1 MRHSRVFVG
10 ALIVGLILGT
20 VAATAFAI
28 EDRHAVPTYSV
39 NPAGQTYGSA
49 AHAML
54 PDEYPVL
61 MDEIHLYSADGKT
74 VIGTFRVVDAARET
88 PK

>member
-1 MRHSRVFVG
+1 MRHRRVFVG

-39 NPAGQTYGSA
+39 NPAGQT
-49 AHAML
+49 
-54 PDEYPVL
+54 
-61 MDEIHLYSADGKT
+61 
-74 VIGTFRVVDAARET
+74 
-88 PK
+88 